1 MKKHSSKQVVQITY
15 TREIKFFAAAFLKV
29 YESFLFE
36 ERERERER
44 ERKRERKREGERG
57 RERDWERETER
68 ERERERV
75 KTFTL

>member
-44 ERKRERKREGERG
+44 EKEREKERGREGER
-57 RERDWERETER
+57 ERD
-68 ERERERV
+68 
-75 KTFTL
+75 

>member
-44 ERKRERKREGERG
+44 EREKEREKERGREGER
-57 RERDWERETER
+57 ERD
-68 ERERERV
+68 
-75 KTFTL
+75 